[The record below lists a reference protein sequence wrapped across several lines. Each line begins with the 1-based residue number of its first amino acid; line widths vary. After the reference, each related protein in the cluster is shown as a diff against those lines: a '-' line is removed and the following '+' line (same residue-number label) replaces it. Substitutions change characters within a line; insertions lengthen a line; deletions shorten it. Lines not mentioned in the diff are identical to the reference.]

1 MNPFELLKNTAALK
15 QQAEQFQKELE
26 TITAEGSSGGRM
38 VTVTLNGKFEM
49 LSIHLDPLCVKLDPI
64 CVDNRDVKMLED
76 LIVAAQHDASAK
88 IQEQLKEKSASM
100 LGGMNL
106 GGLGL

>member
-49 LSIHLDPLCVKLDPI
+49 LSIHLDPLCV
-64 CVDNRDVKMLED
+64 DNRDVKMLED
-76 LIVAAQHDASAK
+76 LIVAASRDARSK
-88 IQEQLKEKSASM
+88 VQEEIKKHSNSVLSSIDMSSM
-100 LGGMNL
+100 
-106 GGLGL
+106 GL

>member
-15 QQAEQFQKELE
+15 QEAEKLQEELKN
-26 TITAEGSSGGRM
+26 ITAEGSSGGRM
-38 VTVTLNGKFEM
+38 VTVKLNGRFEM
-49 LSIHLDPLCVKLDPI
+49 LSIHLDPL

-76 LIVAAQHDASAK
+76 LIIAAQHDAISK
-88 IQEQLKEKSASM
+88 VQEQLKERSASM

-106 GGLGL
+106 SGLGL

>member
-49 LSIHLDPLCVKLDPI
+49 LSIHLDPLCV
-64 CVDNRDVKMLED
+64 DNRDVKMLED
-76 LIVAAQHDASAK
+76 LIVAAHKNAMEN
-88 IQEQLKEKSASM
+88 IQEKIKSKSSDI
-100 LGGMNL
+100 L
-106 GGLGL
+106 GGLDLSKFGL